1 MIISD
6 LQDFVVNSYII
17 TQNFIASVVNK
28 DIESFMVIISFD
40 NNASV
45 IEFHND
51 SKEGNDWHHMHID
64 PKYKN
69 RVLAKVVNFNRDD
82 TIRFRIRVGD
92 VTVNNCKVVESG
104 CTGFKIKIVYNKKM
118 I

>member
-1 MIISD
+1 
-6 LQDFVVNSYII
+6 
-17 TQNFIASVVNK
+17 
-28 DIESFMVIISFD
+28 MVIISFD